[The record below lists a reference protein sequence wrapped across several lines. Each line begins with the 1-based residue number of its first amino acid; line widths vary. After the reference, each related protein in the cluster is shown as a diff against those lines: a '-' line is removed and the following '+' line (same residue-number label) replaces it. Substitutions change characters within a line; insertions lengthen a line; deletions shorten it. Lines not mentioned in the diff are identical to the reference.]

1 MDAAIVKG
9 NAFIAR
15 RLKKGEYRSVFY
27 WNFKENTLKELR
39 IGFVWL
45 KQGMHWRKIFVR
57 VITKNGGEAVFHIRV
72 ARGSIR
78 ITGVQTGKLFFDGF
92 F

>member
-1 MDAAIVKG
+1 MYAAIVKG

-15 RLKKGEYRSVFY
+15 RLEKREHRIVFY
-27 WNFKENTLKELR
+27 WSLKENTLKELR

-57 VITKNGGEAVFHIRV
+57 VITKNGGEPVFHTKMTRDIC
-72 ARGSIR
+72 I
-78 ITGVQTGKLFFDGF
+78 IGVRPGKLFFDGF

>member
-1 MDAAIVKG
+1 MYVVIVKG

-15 RLKKGEYRSVFY
+15 RLEKGEYRSVFY
-27 WNFKENTLKELR
+27 WSFKENTLKEIR

-57 VITKNGGEAVFHIRV
+57 VITKNGGEAVFHTKMTRDIC
-72 ARGSIR
+72 I
-78 ITGVQTGKLFFDGF
+78 IGVRPGKLFFDGF